1 MLCGVAL
8 HDELAELQA
17 EVGPHVFDD
26 PVAFRAAFDDFIPE
40 GSATTGEVSL
50 LVGAISTGTL
60 QRLREQLTIGADPS
74 TSIAAQAELLARD
87 RGTSE
92 SSGAYW
98 ALSVLAHALG
108 AVPAEEVATRPT
120 PPDSIATAG
129 RPIDGPVPLAGS
141 DVDATEMASDPPL
154 MPRPPTAVTDET
166 AFVSEQPRVALLSTS
181 SEPAGAG
188 GAGGAKRAGRAG
200 RVMFPLL
207 IVVVAVLTIVSATA
221 LVLLFL
227 FLRDSDSPDDT
238 PDDQSGATEGSTVG
252 SVDHVLKQIELE
264 DAGKIVRVQL
274 VDTGRETDAE
284 LVMLVDQDGDLTEV
298 DRQRTGCSYI
308 DKSFKPQLQIDD
320 LAASE
325 ISFGWRNRDGGQ
337 FFGFGQVRFEEN
349 LIIVYGSDY
358 YCPAAPS
365 ANVGPLPPP
374 PTPSSS
380 AGW

>member
-1 MLCGVAL
+1 MAL
-8 HDELAELQA
+8 HDELAELRA

-26 PVAFRAAFDDFIPE
+26 PVTFRAAFDDFIPE

-129 RPIDGPVPLAGS
+129 QTTDEPVPLAGS
-141 DVDATEMASDPPL
+141 DVDATEMAFDPPL
-154 MPRPPTAVTDET
+154 MPRPLTAVADET
-166 AFVSEQPRVALLSTS
+166 AFVSEQTGVAPPSTS
-181 SEPAGAG
+181 SELAG
-188 GAGGAKRAGRAG
+188 GAGRAKRAG

-207 IVVVAVLTIVSATA
+207 IVLVAVLAIVSATA

-238 PDDQSGATEGSTVG
+238 PDDQSAATEGTTVG

-284 LVMLVDQDGDLTEV
+284 LVMLVDQDGDFIEV
-298 DRQRTGCSYI
+298 DRQRTGCEYI
-308 DKSFKPQLQIDD
+308 DKSFKPRLKIDD
-320 LAASE
+320 LPANE
-325 ISFGWRNRDGGQ
+325 FSFGWRNRDGGE
-337 FFGFGQVRFEEN
+337 FYGSGQVRLDEN
-349 LIIVYGSDY
+349 LILVYGSHI
-358 YCPAAPS
+358 YCPEAPTGY
-365 ANVGPLPPP
+365 VGVPPPP

-380 AGW
+380 AGR

>member
-17 EVGPHVFDD
+17 EIGPHVFDD

-120 PPDSIATAG
+120 PPASIATAG
-129 RPIDGPVPLAGS
+129 RPTDEPVPLAGS

-166 AFVSEQPRVALLSTS
+166 AFVSEQPRVALPSPS
-181 SEPAGAG
+181 SEPAGDG
-188 GAGGAKRAGRAG
+188 GAGRAKRAGRAG
-200 RVMFPLL
+200 R
-207 IVVVAVLTIVSATA
+207 A
-221 LVLLFL
+221 
-227 FLRDSDSPDDT
+227 
-238 PDDQSGATEGSTVG
+238 
-252 SVDHVLKQIELE
+252 
-264 DAGKIVRVQL
+264 
-274 VDTGRETDAE
+274 
-284 LVMLVDQDGDLTEV
+284 
-298 DRQRTGCSYI
+298 
-308 DKSFKPQLQIDD
+308 
-320 LAASE
+320 
-325 ISFGWRNRDGGQ
+325 
-337 FFGFGQVRFEEN
+337 
-349 LIIVYGSDY
+349 
-358 YCPAAPS
+358 
-365 ANVGPLPPP
+365 
-374 PTPSSS
+374 
-380 AGW
+380 